1 MQSSYSTKLEGSI
14 QNGCVMGMAVSKRA
28 KARFKIMSQAEKSA
42 VKKAVKLLYDTELM
56 GVKRMRE
63 IMRLAEK

>member
-1 MQSSYSTKLEGSI
+1 
-14 QNGCVMGMAVSKRA
+14 MGVSKRA
-28 KARFKIMSQAEKSA
+28 KARFKIMSATEKTA

-63 IMRLAEK
+63 IMRLADR

>member
-1 MQSSYSTKLEGSI
+1 VI
-14 QNGCVMGMAVSKRA
+14 QMAISKRA
-28 KARFKIMSQAEKSA
+28 RARFKIMSSSEKAS

>member
-1 MQSSYSTKLEGSI
+1 MRI
-14 QNGCVMGMAVSKRA
+14 QNGCLGDFMAVSKRA
-28 KARFKIMSQAEKSA
+28 RARFKIMSSSEKTA

-63 IMRLAEK
+63 IMRMCEK

>member
-1 MQSSYSTKLEGSI
+1 VIK
-14 QNGCVMGMAVSKRA
+14 MAVSKRA
-28 KARFKIMSQAEKSA
+28 RARFKIMSMSEKSS

-63 IMRLAEK
+63 IMRMCEK

>member
-1 MQSSYSTKLEGSI
+1 
-14 QNGCVMGMAVSKRA
+14 MAVSKRA
-28 KARFKIMSQAEKSA
+28 KARFKIMSASEKAA

-63 IMRLAEK
+63 IMRLAYR